1 MIDASSKCGHVSELL
16 KNSFDTKCMDK
27 SQSMVDYH
35 KFKYND
41 HRIIQGELDNQG
53 VLRSNS
59 FTHACILH
67 YDIYDYP
74 NLDDIMINMSNILI
88 EKGTLFIHV
97 LNSMKH
103 IQNYYSDTRDLLNGN
118 FVYASN
124 LTHKKG
130 SEYTLIEKIRN
141 ENSNKERKNMV
152 SKTFYS
158 NDHIVYIA
166 NTFGFEHIANESLSD
181 HDMLLVFKKT
191 N

>member
-1 MIDASSKCGHVSELL
+1 M
-16 KNSFDTKCMDK
+16 
-27 SQSMVDYH
+27 
-35 KFKYND
+35 
-41 HRIIQGELDNQG
+41 
-53 VLRSNS
+53 
-59 FTHACILH
+59 
-67 YDIYDYP
+67 
-74 NLDDIMINMSNILI
+74 DDIMINMSNILI

-191 N
+191 YYDALLYFPIDT